1 MYESFEQLN
10 GEHSW
15 RDACPDGYVD
25 YMARI
30 RPGGRVAYFNYPLA
44 RQMQLIPQNH
54 AERLTPEL
62 EKKILD
68 VFALQVGTNSLLKET
83 TAASESLA
91 VAPEGGAQCD
101 NGIDDDGDGVI
112 DDQDP
117 GCHSD
122 GNAGNP
128 NSYVASDNDESNGG
142 SAGTGGSGNN
152 GGNNGNNNNGNGG
165 ETQCAD
171 GRDNDGDGLVDE
183 DDPGCHEGNNI
194 NNPYNADDDS
204 EGSDGHGGGN
214 EEGKGQQ
221 VRHPR
226 PPR

>member
-1 MYESFEQLN
+1 VRE
-10 GEHSW
+10 
-15 RDACPDGYVD
+15 A
-25 YMARI
+25 
-30 RPGGRVAYFNYPLA
+30 
-44 RQMQLIPQNH
+44 
-54 AERLTPEL
+54 
-62 EKKILD
+62 LD

-142 SAGTGGSGNN
+142 NSGTGGSGNQ
-152 GGNNGNNNNGNGG
+152 GGNNNNNGG

-204 EGSDGHGGGN
+204 EGSDGNGGGN
-214 EEGKGQQ
+214 GGNGGSGNLSNAGSLPFTGTDLVGISLAGLLVLAGGLVLRRREEE
-221 VRHPR
+221 VTTLR
-226 PPR
+226 